1 MGAVIDDCCPEPV
14 AGPVVDARAL
24 RHAWTALGPLAL
36 GGWPVHCGLGPQ
48 HREETLAVLDEV
60 LAGLYLAVDADG
72 RLRWLGKAH
81 RDGGVGARLRDHF
94 RHPER
99 ARVFAGVL
107 VVAADPFSPPQ
118 AIKAAEGR
126 TADLIG
132 LRGRMG
138 PRTWPVVTEAQ
149 WLALVTAQSALRVG
163 RPRPAG
169 DGSGDRSAAPA

>member
-1 MGAVIDDCCPEPV
+1 MNADCCAEPV
-14 AGPVVDARAL
+14 AGPMVNMRVL
-24 RHAWTALGPLAL
+24 RHAWTALGPLRCGA
-36 GGWPVHCGLGPQ
+36 WPAPYSLERR
-48 HREETLAVLDEV
+48 HRQETLAVLDEV

-99 ARVFAGVL
+99 SRVYTGVF
-107 VVAADPFSPPQ
+107 VVEADPFSPPQ
-118 AIKAAEGR
+118 AIEAAEGR
-126 TADLIG
+126 AADLIG

-138 PRTWPVVTEAQ
+138 PRTWPVVTQEQ
-149 WLALVTAQSALRVG
+149 WLARVTSRPTSQIV

-169 DGSGDRSAAPA
+169 DDTGDRSAAPA

>member
-1 MGAVIDDCCPEPV
+1 M
-14 AGPVVDARAL
+14 L

-36 GGWPVHCGLGPQ
+36 GSWPVRRGLDPQ

-60 LAGLYLAVDADG
+60 LAGLYLAIDADG

-99 ARVFAGVL
+99 ARVFAGVFA
-107 VVAADPFSPPQ
+107 VAADPFSPPK

-126 TADLIG
+126 AADLIG
-132 LRGRMG
+132 LRGRLG
-138 PRTWPVVTEAQ
+138 PRTWPVVTQ
-149 WLALVTAQSALRVG
+149 DHWLALVTSHPASRVS

-169 DGSGDRSAAPA
+169 NDTSDRPVAPA

>member
-1 MGAVIDDCCPEPV
+1 MSVDCCAEPV
-14 AGPVVDARAL
+14 AGLVADARVL
-24 RHAWTALGPLAL
+24 RHAWTALGPLRC
-36 GGWPVHCGLGPQ
+36 GGWPAPYSLEPGRRAQ
-48 HREETLAVLDEV
+48 TLAVLDEV

-81 RDGGVGARLRDHF
+81 RGGGVGARLRDHF

-99 ARVFAGVL
+99 ARVYAGVF
-107 VVAADPFSPPQ
+107 VVEADPFSPPQ

-126 TADLIG
+126 AADLIG

-138 PRTWPVVTEAQ
+138 PRTWPVVTQEQ
-149 WLALVTAQSALRVG
+149 WLALVTSRPASRIV

-169 DGSGDRSAAPA
+169 DDTGDRSTAPA

>member
-1 MGAVIDDCCPEPV
+1 MIDDCCPEPV

-24 RHAWTALGPLAL
+24 CHTWTALGPLAR
-36 GGWPVHCGLGPQ
+36 GAWPTPYSLVLER
-48 HREETLAVLDEV
+48 REESLAALDEV
-60 LAGLYLAVDADG
+60 LAGLYLAVDAEG

-99 ARVFAGVL
+99 ARVYAGVF
-107 VVAADPFSPPQ
+107 VVAADPFGPPL

-126 TADLIG
+126 AADLIG

-138 PRTWPVVTEAQ
+138 PRTWPVVTQAQ
-149 WLALVTAQSALRVG
+149 WLALVTSHPASRIG
-163 RPRPAG
+163 RPRPPG
-169 DGSGDRSAAPA
+169 DSTGDRSAAPA

>member
-1 MGAVIDDCCPEPV
+1 MRRPSRC
-14 AGPVVDARAL
+14 
-24 RHAWTALGPLAL
+24 WT
-36 GGWPVHCGLGPQ
+36 
-48 HREETLAVLDEV
+48 RV
-60 LAGLYLAVDADG
+60 LAGLYLAVDSDG

-99 ARVFAGVL
+99 SRVYAGVF

-126 TADLIG
+126 AADLIG

-138 PRTWPVVTEAQ
+138 PRTYPRAVARPVTSHPA
-149 WLALVTAQSALRVG
+149 SRIG

-169 DGSGDRSAAPA
+169 DRPAAPA

>member
-1 MGAVIDDCCPEPV
+1 MSAVGLDCCAEPV
-14 AGPVVDARAL
+14 AGPVVDGRML
-24 RHAWTALGPLAL
+24 RHAWAALGPLAC
-36 GGWPVHCGLGPQ
+36 GDWPAAHSLVPG
-48 HREETLAVLDEV
+48 HRAQTLAVLDEV
-60 LAGLYLAVDADG
+60 LAGLYLAVDSDG

-99 ARVFAGVL
+99 SRVYAGVF

-126 TADLIG
+126 AADLIG

-138 PRTWPVVTEAQ
+138 PRTYPRAVARPGH
-149 WLALVTAQSALRVG
+149 LAPGIPHRPSPPG
-163 RPRPAG
+163 R
-169 DGSGDRSAAPA
+169 